1 MLEII
6 DVNSKCEYM
15 STIRELFLEYI
26 DSLGFELDFQ
36 DYRAELASLPGKY
49 CSPEGSLLLAIRDG
63 KAVGCIAMRPLN
75 DRVCEMKRLYVRPS
89 FRGRGI
95 ARSVVSELIN
105 LAKNK
110 GYSRMRLD
118 TMEDIMAPAIKLYES
133 FGFYDIPP
141 YCFNP
146 MKSARFMELE
156 LPGS

>member
-6 DVNSKCEYM
+6 DGNSSYEYIA
-15 STIRELFLEYI
+15 TIRELFEEYI

-36 DYRAELASLPGKY
+36 DYRAEIASLPGKY
-49 CSPEGSLLLAIRDG
+49 SFPEGALLIAMWG
-63 KAVGCIAMRPLN
+63 GQAAGCIAMRPLD
-75 DRVCEMKRLYVRPS
+75 DRICEMKRLYVRPS

-95 ARSVVSELIN
+95 ARSLVSALIT

-118 TMEDIMAPAIKLYES
+118 TMEDIMAPAIRLYES
-133 FGFYDIPP
+133 LGFYDILP

-156 LPGS
+156 LPEA